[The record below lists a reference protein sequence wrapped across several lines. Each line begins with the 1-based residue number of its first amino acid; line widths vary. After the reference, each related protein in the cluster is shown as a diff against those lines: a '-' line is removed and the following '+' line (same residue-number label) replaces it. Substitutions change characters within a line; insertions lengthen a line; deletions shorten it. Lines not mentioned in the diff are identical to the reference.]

1 MCGHPDPFR
10 SVRDLGRVPARCSWP
25 SGIPEGRSPRWLP
38 AWLPVSEG
46 PGRPVRPPRT
56 VRFSGRTYAQLAR
69 IVRALC
75 ACRRSLPL
83 AVGCCCCCHRCCQ
96 LSTGAAV
103 ASRAAPCRGWPAS
116 GPGRLRPGPW
126 SLTGVRRGS
135 GVKRDV
141 ACTFIRHLSPV
152 LVVPRSL
159 SRLRLEERTRTL
171 SGPSPD
177 PSPAR
182 TVAPS
187 RSRGRGPGVHRQS
200 PVRAAISA
208 VSGTPR
214 GLLLRRAPALPRRR
228 SGRPC

>member
-1 MCGHPDPFR
+1 MAVRNPRR
-10 SVRDLGRVPARCSWP
+10 SFAPVAP
-25 SGIPEGRSPRWLP
+25 SVAPSQRG
-38 AWLPVSEG
+38 A
-46 PGRPVRPPRT
+46 RPPGSPATDRPLFRPDICPVGT
-56 VRFSGRTYAQLAR
+56 D
-69 IVRALC
+69 RASVMCLSPV
-75 ACRRSLPL
+75 AAL

-103 ASRAAPCRGWPAS
+103 ASRAAPCMGWPAS